1 MLQWDDLRFFL
12 AASRHGSFSNA
23 ASHTG
28 ADTATVSRR
37 VARLETALKATL
49 FVRSASGLKLTSL
62 GRAILNE
69 CEMMEAMAAKV
80 GETNAQNR
88 ISGTVRLS
96 VSEGFGTAI
105 LAPSLPALQ
114 RENPGLTIEMAA
126 NAGFLSPSTREVD
139 IAVTLS
145 APNDSRLII
154 EPLTEYRLG
163 LFTSETYMRRCGKP
177 RRIDDLAVHAIVGYV
192 DDLIY
197 APELR
202 YLDEILPELRTSIAS
217 TSIQAQ
223 QTIIKNGGG
232 VGVLPLFLG
241 NGLTRLFPHKIS
253 LSRKFWLSVHRE
265 IAETARARKVRQWL
279 RYAVESKAEELGVRP
294 QRNKPPQRRLTRI
307 TEQH

>member
-1 MLQWDDLRFFL
+1 MFQWDDLRFFL

-23 ASHTG
+23 AIHTG

-37 VARLETALKATL
+37 VARLETAMKATL
-49 FVRSASGLKLTSL
+49 FIRSATGLKLTSI
-62 GRAILNE
+62 GRSILNE
-69 CEMMEAMAAKV
+69 CENMEAMAAKV
-80 GETNAQNR
+80 GETNTQNR
-88 ISGTVRLS
+88 VSGTVRLS
-96 VSEGFGTAI
+96 VSEGFGAAI

-114 RENPGLTIEMAA
+114 RESPGLKIEMAA

-145 APNDSRLII
+145 APNDSKLII

-163 LFTSETYMRRCGKP
+163 LFTTEQYLQHRVRP
-177 RRIDDLAVHAIVGYV
+177 RRIEDLSSHIIVGYV

-223 QTIIKNGGG
+223 QAIIQNGGG
-232 VGVLPLFLG
+232 IGVLPLFLG
-241 NGLTRLFPHKIS
+241 EELVRLFPNKIS
-253 LSRKFWLSVHRE
+253 INRKFWLSVHRE
-265 IAETARARKVRQWL
+265 IADTARARRVRQWL
-279 RYAVESKAEELGVRP
+279 RQVAEQNAETLGGR
-294 QRNKPPQRRLTRI
+294 QRKGKP
-307 TEQH
+307 